1 MTDLLKINNN
11 QKTISSIELCE
22 LINRIRKEEGVKAEL
37 RHDTLLEKIKN
48 ELEDVAPKFFGT
60 TINIDK
66 LGREHKYPCYNLPQ
80 KEALQVIASESKRVR
95 RRLIDEIERLTM
107 ENQELKQQ
115 KVPTTFK
122 EALLLAYEQQCQIEE
137 QQKLIEEQKPKVEFY
152 DEVLKSK
159 DYVDMSEVA
168 KCLNKN
174 IGRTKLFQILRE
186 QGILRFNNEP
196 YQKYVDNGFFKI
208 ETNSYKK
215 NGETRIY
222 LKTVVSQSGVEFIKK
237 ILKTQ

>member
-1 MTDLLKINNN
+1 MADLIKINNN
-11 QKTISSIELCE
+11 KKTISSIELCE

-37 RHDTLLEKIKN
+37 QHKDLLKKIN
-48 ELEDVAPKFFGT
+48 EELEEISEKFRSSY
-60 TINIDK
+60 IDSMN
-66 LGREHKYPCYNLPQ
+66 REKPCYNLPQ

-168 KCLNKN
+168 KCLNNN
-174 IGRTKLFQILRE
+174 IGRTKLFRIL
-186 QGILRFNNEP
+186 N
-196 YQKYVDNGFFKI
+196 
-208 ETNSYKK
+208 
-215 NGETRIY
+215 
-222 LKTVVSQSGVEFIKK
+222 
-237 ILKTQ
+237 

>member
-1 MTDLLKINNN
+1 MADLIKINNN

-66 LGREHKYPCYNLPQ
+66 LGREHKYPYYNLPQ

-122 EALLLAYEQQCQIEE
+122 EALLLAYEQQCRIEE
-137 QQKLIEEQKPKVEFY
+137 QQKL
-152 DEVLKSK
+152 EVKI
-159 DYVDMSEVA
+159 
-168 KCLNKN
+168 KN
-174 IGRTKLFQILRE
+174 IEDQEELLR
-186 QGILRFNNEP
+186 IKTYFN
-196 YQKYVDNGFFKI
+196 K
-208 ETNSYKK
+208 
-215 NGETRIY
+215 
-222 LKTVVSQSGVEFIKK
+222 
-237 ILKTQ
+237 